1 MDFIVHES
9 WQPLFTKWSD
19 QLKTILAEVYSPDTK
34 IKTYPPQDQIFN
46 AFSMPVSNINVV
58 LLGQDVYHGEGQ
70 AMGLAF
76 SVPPTV
82 KIPPSLVNIFTEL
95 SKEFPERKYQF
106 KHGDL
111 TKWSINEGIML
122 LNSALTVKQSAPLSH
137 IKKWEKF
144 TDAVIQYILDNN
156 KLCVFL
162 LLGNYAKN
170 KTKIIQDDA
179 RCVKGVHPSPL
190 SAHNGFFNSNLF
202 IDIEKKLNKQIN
214 WQN

>member
-1 MDFIVHES
+1 MEFAVHES
-9 WQPLFTKWSD
+9 WQPLFKKWSSE
-19 QLKTILAEVYSPDTK
+19 LKTILENAYPLDTK
-34 IKTYPPQDQIFN
+34 IKTYPPQNLVFN
-46 AFSMPVSNINVV
+46 AFNIPVKSINLV
-58 LLGQDVYHGEGQ
+58 LLGQDAYHGEGQ

-76 SVPPTV
+76 SVPTTV
-82 KIPPSLVNIFTEL
+82 KIPPSLVNIFKEIAL
-95 SKEFPERKYQF
+95 EFPDRNYQF

-111 TKWSINEGIML
+111 TKWSMNEGIML
-122 LNSALTVKQSAPLSH
+122 LNSALTVRQSAPLSH
-137 IKKWEKF
+137 IKNWEKF

-156 KLCVFL
+156 KTCIFL

-190 SAHNGFFNSNLF
+190 SAHNGFFNSNIF
-202 IDIEKKLNKQIN
+202 INIEHKLKKTIN